1 MTERDIFIGALQ
13 RDDPGQR
20 RAYLD
25 AACGA
30 DAGLRARVAGLRA
43 VYDRAGGCLQ
53 RPGAPPAPGPE
64 PTGHMPGP
72 ETAPAAPG
80 GPGTTA
86 AHHATTD
93 RAGTVIAGKYK
104 LVDEVGEGGMG
115 TVWMARQTEPVKRFV
130 AVKLIKAG

>member
-13 RDDPGQR
+13 RDDPGER

-30 DAGLRARVAGLRA
+30 GARPRGPGGGRLGGGRPGGRVLRAAR
-43 VYDRAGGCLQ
+43 
-53 RPGAPPAPGPE
+53 APPPARGGGREGPGPARD
-64 PTGHMPGP
+64 P
-72 ETAPAAPG
+72 APAAPG

-104 LVDEVGEGGMG
+104 LVEEVGEGGMG

-130 AVKLIKAG
+130 AVKLI